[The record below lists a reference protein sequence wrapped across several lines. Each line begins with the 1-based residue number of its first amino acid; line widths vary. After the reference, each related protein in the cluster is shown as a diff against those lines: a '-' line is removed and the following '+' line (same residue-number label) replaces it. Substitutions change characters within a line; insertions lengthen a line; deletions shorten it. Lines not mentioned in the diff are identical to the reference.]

1 MKKTIYIIMA
11 LIVAFCTNLFATSV
25 STTVS
30 AAEANTAVVAYDLNN
45 DGVVNAID
53 LAILKQYLIKEGGE
67 TSSYHIADAVKLKKF
82 LLGDLET
89 SGEKPAKP
97 AVRYSFTNSVTDE
110 EIWFVRNQLTNT
122 ENTSITYSSGH
133 MVIENEMEIMYIEI
147 TEDNHSQ
154 VRAENTIVTVVTDSG
169 ETIYVFLDENS
180 CLKVK
185 TDNTYMIKPAE
196 LLKVTAM
203 KPTEENE
210 ARLLSIFASGE
221 IKKVWTNVDEVT
233 LMFETKDAEMYLEF
247 ERGTDEIDPSGNTF
261 VIIASAQFVKVDTN
275 TTITYQL
282 FKNANGGFSLGAVA

>member
-1 MKKTIYIIMA
+1 M
-11 LIVAFCTNLFATSV
+11 
-25 STTVS
+25 
-30 AAEANTAVVAYDLNN
+30 NN
-45 DGVVNAID
+45 DCVVNAID

-67 TSSYHIADAVKLKKF
+67 TSSYNIADAVKLKKF

-89 SGEKPAKP
+89 SGEKLAKP

-147 TEDNHSQ
+147 TEDNHS
-154 VRAENTIVTVVTDSG
+154 RAENTIVTVVTDSG

-203 KPTEENE
+203 QPTEENE

-221 IKKVWTNVDEVT
+221 IKKVWTDVDEVT
-233 LMFETKDAEMYLEF
+233 LMFETKDADCLLY
-247 ERGTDEIDPSGNTF
+247 TSDAAD
-261 VIIASAQFVKVDTN
+261 D
-275 TTITYQL
+275 
-282 FKNANGGFSLGAVA
+282 

>member
-1 MKKTIYIIMA
+1 M
-11 LIVAFCTNLFATSV
+11 
-25 STTVS
+25 
-30 AAEANTAVVAYDLNN
+30 
-45 DGVVNAID
+45 
-53 LAILKQYLIKEGGE
+53 
-67 TSSYHIADAVKLKKF
+67 
-82 LLGDLET
+82 LGDLET
-89 SGEKPAKP
+89 SGEKLAKP

-203 KPTEENE
+203 QPTEENE

-221 IKKVWTNVDEVT
+221 IKKVWTDVDEVT

-247 ERGTDEIDPSGNTF
+247 ERGTDEIDPSGNAF
-261 VIIASAQFVKVDTN
+261 VIIASAQFVKEDTN

-282 FKNANGGFSLGAVA
+282 FKNQNGFSLGAVA